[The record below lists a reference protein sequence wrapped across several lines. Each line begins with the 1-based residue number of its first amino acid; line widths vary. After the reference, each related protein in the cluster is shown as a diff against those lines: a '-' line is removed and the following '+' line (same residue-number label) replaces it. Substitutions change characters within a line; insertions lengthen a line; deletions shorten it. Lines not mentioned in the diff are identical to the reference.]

1 MGVVPALR
9 QGIDRRNLR
18 ASGSMVLSCGFSF
31 PFFVTGAKEGAW
43 ALSQWA
49 KQGACAVR
57 KEPEE
62 KRLGAEL

>member
-1 MGVVPALR
+1 MR
-9 QGIDRRNLR
+9 QGIDRGTSEPL
-18 ASGSMVLSCGFSF
+18 GSMVLPCGFSF

-62 KRLGAEL
+62 KRSRG